1 MATTHIR
8 ANATPKKQYQFR
20 VSARNIY
27 GRGPTSAPVI
37 LSTGQRPSPPSPIS
51 AVNPKLANGTLNY
64 DQIKIDWTAPADNGS
79 PITRYEVLILKKNN
93 TVGGSFVEDKSV
105 CDGSTK
111 VNGNLRLTCTL
122 NSSDLVSKFN
132 YKIADRL
139 VAVVKACN
147 KVGCSN

>member
-1 MATTHIR
+1 
-8 ANATPKKQYQFR
+8 
-20 VSARNIY
+20 
-27 GRGPTSAPVI
+27 
-37 LSTGQRPSPPSPIS
+37 
-51 AVNPKLANGTLNY
+51 LNY
-64 DQIKIDWTAPADNGS
+64 DEIKIDWTAPSDNGS

-105 CDGSTK
+105 CDGSTL
-111 VNGNLRLTCTL
+111 VNGKLRLSCTL
-122 NSSDLVSKFN
+122 NTSDLVSKFN